1 MDETWT
7 YAPAAEGTWN
17 SYEGIVAA
25 NAENKT
31 YDSHYLVGN
40 YYQLNTAT
48 AGTGGTIYGGVA
60 PSSICPKGWAL
71 PTYQQAGEQ
80 LASYG
85 ITNRITGTVDGV
97 AYDILFGMSQI
108 IQANNY
114 FPRFTGMQVRC
125 VAR

>member
-1 MDETWT
+1 MD
-7 YAPAAEGTWN
+7 APAAEGTWN

-48 AGTGGTIYGGVA
+48 AGT
-60 PSSICPKGWAL
+60 
-71 PTYQQAGEQ
+71 
-80 LASYG
+80 
-85 ITNRITGTVDGV
+85 VDGV
-97 AYDILFGMSQI
+97 AYDIALAPLYYVRGGAFVTSSFSVSDNVPGINGGYWYSSTSTHDRYSYNLLFGMSQI
-108 IQANNY
+108 IQANND
-114 FPRFTGMQVRC
+114 FPRFAGMQVRC